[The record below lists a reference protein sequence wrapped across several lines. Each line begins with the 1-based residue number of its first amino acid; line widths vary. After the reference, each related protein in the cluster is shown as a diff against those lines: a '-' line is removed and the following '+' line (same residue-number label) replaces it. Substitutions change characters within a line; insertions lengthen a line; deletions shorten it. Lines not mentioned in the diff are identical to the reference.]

1 MNELLVMKD
10 GNWLLSPYV
19 GEQIAAF
26 EETIKKAK
34 EQEDLLKSAILQAM
48 EENGI
53 LKVETDAVAINYIA
67 PTTKETLDSKALRK
81 DFPEVYD
88 AYSKISPVRAYVK
101 IKVK

>member
-1 MNELLVMKD
+1 MNELLVLKD

-53 LKVETDAVAINYIA
+53 LKLETDAVAINYIA